1 MKDDLIKTK
10 DQSGSNQDQFKL
22 EDEDLSFHDGTEKK
36 VPIQQEPRTESFSLE
51 DLILE
56 LIPLKKV
63 SGFVFEGKWY
73 DVGNPDNYEKAI
85 KEFILK

>member
-51 DLILE
+51 E
-56 LIPLKKV
+56 RM
-63 SGFVFEGKWY
+63 GMH
-73 DVGNPDNYEKAI
+73 A
-85 KEFILK
+85 